1 MTKKLLTILS
11 LVFLVSCQSILAK
24 EQVKTAKASSAS
36 GRINASDNNSSGI
49 LKELDE

>member
-11 LVFLVSCQSILAK
+11 LFFLVSCQSILAK
-24 EQVKTAKASSAS
+24 EQAKTAKANSAS
-36 GRINASDNNSSGI
+36 QRINASDSNSSDI